1 MEGLDV
7 RSISTAVNNLL
18 VIPGAA
24 AYTWVGF
31 RVLTSTRVSRRVRR
45 LAILVAVVFLAAT
58 LAGGEELPRTTV
70 LVVAAGTVVIL
81 WTRRGERLFRRAF
94 RVVQGL
100 G

>member
-1 MEGLDV
+1 MKSL
-7 RSISTAVNNLL
+7 STAVNNLL

-24 AYTWVGF
+24 TYAWLAF
-31 RVLTSTRVSRRVRR
+31 RVLTSAKVSRRIRR
-45 LAILVAVVFLAAT
+45 LVILVAVVFLAAT

-70 LVVAAGTVVIL
+70 LVVAGATVALL
-81 WTRRGERLFRRAF
+81 WTRRGERLLRRAV